1 MFETVFKIIQY
12 GLDGNAAAV
21 SSWTGMLVG
30 QMRASGMDRFA
41 DRIAGEL
48 TSPRSASPYDCG
60 WWNAFSSFAE
70 DLLSFS
76 ATGSDHSD
84 VCIRV
89 LRGAGI
95 SREEADGWLESEEAR
110 TRDLAAGVVKKYLLS
125 L

>member
-1 MFETVFKIIQY
+1 MLDTIVEIIKY
-12 GLDGNAAAV
+12 GLDGNAPAV
-21 SSWTGMLVG
+21 SSWTGKFVEELRKTGVNCL
-30 QMRASGMDRFA
+30 A
-41 DRIAGEL
+41 DRLTGEL

-84 VCIRV
+84 ACIRV

-110 TRDLAAGVVKKYLLS
+110 TRDLAAGVVKKYLSS